1 MKQELIIYNV
11 NVIRTPKL
19 QSHLYRLTTLIFIV
33 DILWIVLWLFYN
45 NPRGFYLLLKS
56 IVHRTL
62 TPPICY
68 RTPVYSIMM
77 YILAAADVFI
87 KDLIIIL
94 CLRTGLAQRNLFL
107 IHKKI
112 KLSRHHAMWKI
123 DKWWSLFLGP
133 DNHSYHNNVIS
144 SF

>member
-68 RTPVYSIMM
+68 RTPVCSIMM

-94 CLRTGLAQRNLFL
+94 CLRTGFAQRNLFW
-107 IHKKI
+107 IHKKHFCPGI
-112 KLSRHHAMWKI
+112 MQCEKI

-133 DNHSYHNNVIS
+133 DHHSYHNNVIS